1 MKNIG
6 FQVDIRL
13 AKLLSENYRSSEK
26 AIKELVDNAWDADS
40 ELVLVTFPVP
50 SMIDN
55 PIIIYDNG
63 SGMTEEELRREYLFI
78 ASDRRKRRG
87 EFTSQKHRKVKGKK
101 GIGKFAGLMAASAM
115 KLETWTR
122 GKKCEFSLNSLDFDT
137 AEDIEKLPIDLI
149 VEDCESSLHGTRITL
164 SNLHQSLAFP
174 NPDKFR
180 QLLLQEYGRERN
192 FEITV
197 NEKLLGID
205 DIQGNYTQ
213 HEAKLLSVGNI
224 KLEFTVSNQKGKLK
238 QPGISIR
245 VGGKVVGKP
254 EFFGLDAADDFPPKL
269 LDKIYGEIEVD
280 GLFEHVTADWGAL
293 VENSELYEEVRKY
306 VQPIIREKVK
316 QEYGREINLAQARL
330 QKRIN
335 ERLALLPEYKRQYAD
350 KAIKSVLGRY
360 YGEPDYKVEPIVSV
374 ILDALERTDYRT
386 VLEYIHEADH
396 SDISKLAGVLAEFG
410 LAEIAI
416 VGEQAQSRLEFLDRF
431 EELCQI
437 EETDEKLIHSSL
449 ETNLWIF
456 GIQFTVFS
464 SNKSLKR
471 QVESHLNQKYT
482 GNRANKRPDLMLSVN
497 HANEYLLIEF
507 KRPSHLLKYEDYQ
520 QATAYRNDF
529 VPFTDA
535 NIKVLLIGGKRGSGL
550 PPSHNQEPN
559 TNILIFDEIIS
570 NSRNQLNWLLKQLG
584 GEAHA

>member
-1 MKNIG
+1 MKKVA
-6 FQVDIRL
+6 FQVDTRL

-40 ELVLVTFPVP
+40 ESVSVTFPDP
-50 SMIDN
+50 MTDN
-55 PIIIYDNG
+55 PIIIHDNG
-63 SGMTEEELRREYLFI
+63 SGMTEEELRREYMVI
-78 ASDRRKRRG
+78 ASDRRLRRG
-87 EFTSQKHRKVKGKK
+87 DLTSQKRRKVKGKK
-101 GIGKFAGLMAASAM
+101 GIGKFAGLMAANTM

-122 GKKCEFSLNSLDFDT
+122 GKKCEFSLSSSDFDT
-137 AEDIEKLPIDLI
+137 AEDIENLPIDLI
-149 VEDCESSLHGTRITL
+149 VEDCEKNLHATCITL
-164 SNLHQSLAFP
+164 SNLRQSLAFP

-180 QLLLQEYGRERN
+180 QLLLQEYGRETD

-205 DIQGNYTQ
+205 DIQGNYTR
-213 HEAKLLSVGNI
+213 HEAKLPSVGTI

-254 EFFGLDAADDFPPKL
+254 EYFGLDAADDFPPKL

-335 ERLALLPEYKRQYAD
+335 ERLALLPEYKRLYAD

-360 YGEPDYKVEPIVSV
+360 YGEPESKVEPIVSV

-396 SDISKLAGVLAEFG
+396 SDISKIAEILAEFG

-416 VGEQAQSRLEFLDRF
+416 VGDQAKSRLEFLDRF
-431 EELCQI
+431 EELCQE

-449 ETNLWIF
+449 EKNLWIF
-456 GIQFTVFS
+456 GIQYTIFS
-464 SNKSLKR
+464 SNKTLKR
-471 QVESHLNQKYT
+471 QVEDHLDKKYT
-482 GNRANKRPDLMLSVN
+482 GSRSNKRPDLMLSVN

-507 KRPSHLLKYEDYQ
+507 KRSSHSLKYEDYQ
-520 QATAYRNDF
+520 QATGYRNDF
-529 VPFTDA
+529 VPFTNAD
-535 NIKVLLIGGKRGSGL
+535 IKVLLIGGKRGRDL

-559 TNILIFDEIIS
+559 TIIMIFDEIIS
-570 NSRNQLNWLLKQLG
+570 NSRNQLNWLLTELG

>member
-40 ELVLVTFPVP
+40 ESVSVTFPVP

-205 DIQGNYTQ
+205 DIQGNYSQ
-213 HEAKLLSVGNI
+213 HEAILPSVGNI
-224 KLEFTVSNQKGKLK
+224 KLEFTISNQKGKLK

-254 EFFGLDAADDFPPKL
+254 EFFGLDSADDFPPKL

-293 VENSELYEEVRKY
+293 VENSELYEEVKKY
-306 VQPIIREKVK
+306 VQPIIRKKVK
-316 QEYGREINLAQARL
+316 EEYGREINLTQARL

-482 GNRANKRPDLMLSVN
+482 GSRANKRPDLMLSVN
-497 HANEYLLIEF
+497 HANEYLLMEF
-507 KRPSHLLKYEDYQ
+507 KRPSHSLKYEDYQ

-550 PPSHNQEPN
+550 PPSYNQEPN